1 MAIRVSIVSTCFD
14 VSGCGPFQMNEVTS
28 MESASS
34 LPEDWA
40 CGDSRLA
47 NSAVYAYASGFAIVK
62 FTSRLKQILHRAE
75 IANNSNFLMMMM
87 VMVSGVR
94 FHREEPNQQHA
105 EDGILRQ

>member
-1 MAIRVSIVSTCFD
+1 
-14 VSGCGPFQMNEVTS
+14 MNEVTS

-75 IANNSNFLMMMM
+75 IANNSNFLSNFLMMM